1 MAATSVHEDVFYWF
15 RRMSRVRGLLRLIPT
30 LIRLVGS
37 RESTRSGKVAT
48 EASSPIRNRVK
59 YCRMGHRE
67 PLASGAMTCLGVGH
81 FHEME
86 MFLHVRELRRYT
98 SCFNSPG
105 DTLVSGARRP
115 ATVAQQ
121 HGSNNSR
128 EDLRKTTLDEDM
140 FCNAAD
146 DESRRAQR
154 HKCPASQ
161 LFFGRGILLS
171 QSLRVVT
178 HDAPT

>member
-1 MAATSVHEDVFYWF
+1 MKAPEGIESNKESSQILPNGTSRASRIGSDDVSWCW
-15 RRMSRVRGLLRLIPT
+15 S
-30 LIRLVGS
+30 
-37 RESTRSGKVAT
+37 
-48 EASSPIRNRVK
+48 
-59 YCRMGHRE
+59 
-67 PLASGAMTCLGVGH
+67 

-154 HKCPASQ
+154 HKCPASP

-171 QSLRVVT
+171 QSLRVVR

>member
-1 MAATSVHEDVFYWF
+1 MAATSLHDDVFYWF
-15 RRMSRVRGLLRLIPT
+15 RRMSRVMPT

-37 RESTRSGKVAT
+37 RESAEV
-48 EASSPIRNRVK
+48 SSPTRNRVK

-81 FHEME
+81 FHEVQ
-86 MFLHVRELRRYT
+86 MFLHVRELRRYA
-98 SCFNSPG
+98 SCFNSLG

-128 EDLRKTTLDEDM
+128 KDLRKTTLDDDM
-140 FCNAAD
+140 FCSAAD
-146 DESRRAQR
+146 DESRRAHR

-178 HDAPT
+178 HDAST